1 MPYIGNTPADKFLT
15 LAKQS
20 FSTSATTSYTLDSS
34 ISSTQDIALFINNVR
49 QSPVDAYTVSGT
61 ALTLTSATAGTDEM
75 YCVYLG
81 KTVGTVSPASDS
93 IATAML
99 QANSVTGAKLND
111 DVISSQTAITS
122 VADTDELLV
131 SDAGVLKRVDY
142 SYLKAVN
149 TPVFQVYL
157 STTQA
162 ISHDTATKVALDGE
176 VFDPSGVFASNKFTV
191 ADAGYYAINAQI
203 HFGCT
208 NNNLEQF
215 KLMIYVNGSKVRAVD
230 WNDTTDGTM
239 RRATIS
245 TQQIFNLS
253 ASDYVEL
260 YGLCYA
266 NDGTTTGYQFYSDG
280 AECDTSMSAYKLI
293 T

>member
-1 MPYIGNTPADKFLT
+1 MSLLNVNKLDPATGKGLELGSSGDTITIPSGATLT
-15 LAKQS
+15 
-20 FSTSATTSYTLDSS
+20 
-34 ISSTQDIALFINNVR
+34 N
-49 QSPVDAYTVSGT
+49 SGT
-61 ALTLTSATAGTDEM
+61 ASGF
-75 YCVYLG
+75 
-81 KTVGTVSPASDS
+81 AS
-93 IATAML
+93 
-99 QANSVTGAKLND
+99 
-111 DVISSQTAITS
+111 
-122 VADTDELLV
+122 
-131 SDAGVLKRVDY
+131 
-142 SYLKAVN
+142 
-149 TPVFQVYL
+149 PVFQVYL
-157 STTQA
+157 SSTQA
-162 ISHDTATKVALDGE
+162 ISHDTATKVTLDGE

-191 ADAGYYAINAQI
+191 ATAGYYVINAQI

-239 RRATIS
+239 RRATIF

-280 AECDTSMSAYKLI
+280 AECDTSMSAYKLPI
-293 T
+293 

>member
-191 ADAGYYAINAQI
+191 ATAGYYVINAQI
-203 HFGCT
+203 HFGDT

-215 KLMIYVNGSKVRAVD
+215 KLMLYVNGAKVRAVD

-239 RRATIS
+239 RRATIF
-245 TQQIFNLS
+245 TQQLFNFS